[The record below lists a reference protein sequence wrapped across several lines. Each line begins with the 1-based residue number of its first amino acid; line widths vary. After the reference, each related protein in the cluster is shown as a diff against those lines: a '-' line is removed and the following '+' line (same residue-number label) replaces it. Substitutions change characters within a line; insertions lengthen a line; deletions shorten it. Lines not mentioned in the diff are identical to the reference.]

1 VKRVLSRIGIVAGM
15 AIIGV
20 GGALANP
27 QLSGGVMALAPST
40 QAGMASAVTFIA
52 RQAGVAIGIAALRLT
67 LGAVNAATEF
77 AQPSA
82 LAGLVAL
89 LRMVAALVRFRRSL
103 CNG

>member
-1 VKRVLSRIGIVAGM
+1 
-15 AIIGV
+15 
-20 GGALANP
+20 
-27 QLSGGVMALAPST
+27 MALAPST